1 MLITDDI
8 YNDLSK
14 RIEAGEFL
22 NNSAYEL
29 AGDVTLPQLERNA
42 DSEMKVFR
50 EQCQQTL
57 DLYQAKIRALQA
69 QLESER
75 KKQESSEAL
84 KEASMQTQNF
94 NTLLEDKYDKLLKKS
109 EEDSRSNKKAI
120 KTLQELSDK
129 VLEEN
134 KRLKA
139 ESDKLQ
145 SVGGEEM
152 DDIFASLH
160 SDEEIEE
167 MRKEEEDMMEWQNSI
182 SKSIKEVV
190 KFCVNYTSNIDDVAD
205 SHVEAIKDMLEDLLE
220 SSLAVELLDSDK
232 LELTKSLHSVKKSRK
247 QQVKARNKEAK
258 EKEENRGTTNNN
270 YFAPIG
276 QQVNSART
284 VKMEKETTKQNNE

>member
-29 AGDVTLPQLERNA
+29 AGDVTLPQLEQNA
-42 DSEMKVFR
+42 DSDMKAFR

-57 DLYQAKIRALQA
+57 DLYQAKISALQA

-84 KEASMQTQNF
+84 NEASMQTQNF

-167 MRKEEEDMMEWQNSI
+167 KRKEEEDMMEWQNSI
-182 SKSIKEVV
+182 SKSIKKVV

-276 QQVNSART
+276 QQVSSAQT
-284 VKMEKETTKQNNE
+284 VTMEKETK